1 MEAEKSADAVRV
13 LSNYKVR
20 GSRDSNCVLNSV
32 LLILQPTERDV
43 LKLNIQKLRSWHL
56 VPSLHGK

>member
-20 GSRDSNCVLNSV
+20 GSRDSNCVLNSD
-32 LLILQPTERDV
+32 T
-43 LKLNIQKLRSWHL
+43 
-56 VPSLHGK
+56 